1 MASVNK
7 VILVGNLG
15 RDPEMRFMPNGEA
28 VCNFS
33 IATTDNWKDKA
44 GVKQERTEWH
54 NIVMY
59 RKLAEIAG
67 EYLKKGASVYVEGR
81 LQTRKWQTKEGQDR
95 YTTEIIA
102 DSMQMLGARNAGSGS
117 SASYDGG
124 DMDQSRSGGDNYN
137 QAPARQSA
145 QPVTSKQVPAS
156 SNTGGSGFDD
166 FEDDIPF

>member
-15 RDPEMRFMPNGEA
+15 RDPEVRFMPNSDA

-33 IATTDNWKDKA
+33 IATTDSWKDKQ

-67 EYLKKGASVYVEGR
+67 EYLKQGSAVYVEGR

-102 DSMQMLGARNAGSGS
+102 DQMQMLGARNN
-117 SASYDGG
+117 DG
-124 DMDQSRSGGDNYN
+124 N
-137 QAPARQSA
+137 
-145 QPVTSKQVPAS
+145 
-156 SNTGGSGFDD
+156 SNTPNTPKDAPKALESAPMNDD
-166 FEDDIPF
+166 FEDSIPFMNPYKFNWRAI